1 MHAQSVEDPA
11 TFWGDIAK
19 QFHWKTSPT
28 KENFLSYNFN
38 VDNGPI
44 EVKINNKYI
53 SLISQNFD
61 NDRLQAI
68 RFRSRRHKFRYR
80 SNG

>member
-44 EVKINNKYI
+44 EVKMNNIYI
-53 SLISQNFD
+53 SLFSQTF
-61 NDRLQAI
+61 RLQTI
-68 RFRSRRHKFRYR
+68 RFTSLRLKFRFRS
-80 SNG
+80 NG

>member
-44 EVKINNKYI
+44 EVKMNNKYI
-53 SLISQNFD
+53 SLFSQNFMIVYK
-61 NDRLQAI
+61 RLDLEV
-68 RFRSRRHKFRYR
+68 
-80 SNG
+80 